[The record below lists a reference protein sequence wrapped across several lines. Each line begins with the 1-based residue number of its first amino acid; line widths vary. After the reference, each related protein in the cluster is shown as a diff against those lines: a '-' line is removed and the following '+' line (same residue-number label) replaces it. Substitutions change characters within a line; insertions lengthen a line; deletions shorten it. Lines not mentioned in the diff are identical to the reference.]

1 MLDWLSNSV
10 LQNSGMIESGHKTD
24 SVIQRAVPC
33 GGSII
38 LLLTILSGM
47 IVLGGCKPPALRSDK
62 VADESGKELSF
73 DDSTAPAESFSEPAP
88 AAPAPVA
95 EEPVKT
101 QYPLSRVITNA
112 EGRSIPGEI
121 VGKRGDEIAFRRTS
135 DGQRFVVSL
144 TQLSA
149 NDQLDLAT
157 LPDESAEAVAALLAE
172 QTAASTAP
180 RPPLGSG
187 QRSRRAEWHDDPE
200 KAFAEAKELGLPV
213 YVLFTGSDWCPPCK
227 ILETTIHDDA
237 DFSDFADKNLVLL
250 VLDFPKRKSQSA
262 EIKERNSEMAS
273 SWGVGGYPTIYLA
286 KEIDGAREPVSRTR
300 DVESFLSGLESAIER
315 L

>member
-1 MLDWLSNSV
+1 
-10 LQNSGMIESGHKTD
+10 MIF
-24 SVIQRAVPC
+24 
-33 GGSII
+33 
-38 LLLTILSGM
+38 
-47 IVLGGCKPPALRSDK
+47 LGGCKPPALRSDK
-62 VADESGKELSF
+62 EAGESAEVLSF
-73 DDSTAPAESFSEPAP
+73 DESTASTDAIPEPAP
-88 AAPAPVA
+88 AAPAPVV
-95 EEPVKT
+95 EEPVKK
-101 QYPLSRVITNA
+101 QYPISRVITNA

-121 VGKRGDEIAFRRTS
+121 VGKRGDDIAFKRTS

-157 LPDESAEAVAALLAE
+157 LPDESTEAVAALLAE
-172 QTAASTAP
+172 QTAAAPAATAP
-180 RPPLGSG
+180 RPPLGPG

-227 ILETTIHDDA
+227 ILETTIHDDS

-250 VLDFPKRKSQSA
+250 ELDFPKRKSQSA
-262 EIKERNSEMAS
+262 KVKERNSEMAS

>member
-1 MLDWLSNSV
+1 
-10 LQNSGMIESGHKTD
+10 MIF
-24 SVIQRAVPC
+24 
-33 GGSII
+33 
-38 LLLTILSGM
+38 
-47 IVLGGCKPPALRSDK
+47 LGGCKPPALRSDK
-62 VADESGKELSF
+62 EAGESAEVLSF
-73 DDSTAPAESFSEPAP
+73 DESTASTAAIPEPAP
-88 AAPAPVA
+88 AAPAPVV
-95 EEPVKT
+95 EEPVKK

-121 VGKRGDEIAFRRTS
+121 VGKRGDDIAFKRTS

-144 TQLSA
+144 SQLSA
-149 NDQLDLAT
+149 DDQLDLAA

-172 QTAASTAP
+172 QTAAAPAATAP
-180 RPPLGSG
+180 RPPLGPG

-227 ILETTIHDDA
+227 ILETTIHDDS

-250 VLDFPKRKSQSA
+250 ELDFPKRKSQSA
-262 EIKERNSEMAS
+262 KVKERNSEMAS

-300 DVESFLSGLESAIER
+300 DVESFLSGLESAMER